1 MDLRDL
7 KTFLHLAESRHFGRS
22 ARAMHVSPSTL
33 SRQIQR
39 LEEDLGQPLFVRDN
53 RTVTLTE
60 AGEELRTF
68 AQQTL
73 LQYQQLRHVID
84 QQGPSLSGELHIF
97 CSVTAAYSHLPP
109 ILDRFRAA
117 HPSVEIKLSTGDAA
131 DAMEKVVTGEAD
143 PAIAGKPETLP
154 RVGGVFDAG
163 EPRRGVN
170 CPGPSPARCATEVTV
185 ERPDWSTVPF
195 IMADRGP
202 VRRRIELWFRR
213 HKISNPSIYATVGG
227 HEAMVSM
234 VALGCGVALLPEVVL
249 ENSPEPVR
257 NRVMI
262 LERSDEQTPF
272 ELGVCAQKKRLHE
285 PLIDA
290 FWKILPNH

>member
-1 MDLRDL
+1 MMTQERPGAIEKTRRNTVWKRRLWLIRKSPLTLIGGAIMLIMLFLMIFSPWLVPHDPNAIDL
-7 KTFLHLAESRHFGRS
+7 T
-22 ARAMHVSPSTL
+22 AR
-33 SRQIQR
+33 
-39 LEEDLGQPLFVRDN
+39 
-53 RTVTLTE
+53 
-60 AGEELRTF
+60 
-68 AQQTL
+68 
-73 LQYQQLRHVID
+73 LQA
-84 QQGPSLSGELHIF
+84 PSLSHWFGTDEVGRDLFSRVLIGSQQSIAAGLAVVLIAPALP
-97 CSVTAAYSHLPP
+97 CPVRNQVSV
-109 ILDRFRAA
+109 D
-117 HPSVEIKLSTGDAA
+117 K
-131 DAMEKVVTGEAD
+131 
-143 PAIAGKPETLP
+143 
-154 RVGGVFDAG
+154 
-163 EPRRGVN
+163 
-170 CPGPSPARCATEVTV
+170 
-185 ERPDWSTVPF
+185 PDWSTVPF
-195 IMADRGP
+195 IMADQGP

-213 HKISNPSIYATVGG
+213 QKISNPSIYATVSG

>member
-143 PAIAGKPETLP
+143 TRLP
-154 RVGGVFDAG
+154 VSRRLCRVGGVFDAG

-170 CPGPSPARCATEVTV
+170 CPGPSCPVRNRDRRAPRLVDSALYHG
-185 ERPDWSTVPF
+185 RP
-195 IMADRGP
+195 GP

-234 VALGCGVALLPEVVL
+234 VARDAAWRCCRKWCWRT
-249 ENSPEPVR
+249 VR
-257 NRVMI
+257 SRYA
-262 LERSDEQTPF
+262 T
-272 ELGVCAQKKRLHE
+272 G
-285 PLIDA
+285 
-290 FWKILPNH
+290 

>member
-1 MDLRDL
+1 MLEN
-7 KTFLHLAESRHFGRS
+7 LAVVLI
-22 ARAMHVSPSTL
+22 APALPC
-33 SRQIQR
+33 
-39 LEEDLGQPLFVRDN
+39 PVRN
-53 RTVTLTE
+53 
-60 AGEELRTF
+60 
-68 AQQTL
+68 Q
-73 LQYQQLRHVID
+73 
-84 QQGPSLSGELHIF
+84 
-97 CSVTAAYSHLPP
+97 
-109 ILDRFRAA
+109 
-117 HPSVEIKLSTGDAA
+117 
-131 DAMEKVVTGEAD
+131 
-143 PAIAGKPETLP
+143 
-154 RVGGVFDAG
+154 
-163 EPRRGVN
+163 
-170 CPGPSPARCATEVTV
+170 VTV

-195 IMADRGP
+195 IMADQGP

-262 LERSDEQTPF
+262 LSAAMSKRRLSWAF
-272 ELGVCAQKKRLHE
+272 AHKKRLHE